1 MLLNINAQFG
11 HFLEK
16 LGTFNL
22 FCQKLTKWGEP
33 AVKYHPLIAFHLYW
47 ECFKLLE
54 LLPRVEIY
62 LRDTVIW

>member
-1 MLLNINAQFG
+1 MLLNMNAKFG

-16 LGTFNL
+16 LGYFHSIMSKIDKMRRTS
-22 FCQKLTKWGEP
+22 CQIP
-33 AVKYHPLIAFHLYW
+33 PLIAFHLYW

-54 LLPRVEIY
+54 LLPRVEVY